1 MDIEVEVKA
10 TAHITLDESE
20 VRHINEMF
28 HEYMELR
35 RALPSGTEQLG
46 TEKHLIVQ
54 DFKDI
59 GSQMRSGSY

>member
-1 MDIEVEVKA
+1 MDIEVEIKA
-10 TAHITLDESE
+10 AAHITLDESE

-28 HEYMELR
+28 NEYMQLR
-35 RALPSGTEQLG
+35 RSLPSGTEQLG

-59 GSQMRSGSY
+59 GSQMQRGSY